1 MKNPQATQRLT
12 RAFAKPRQT
21 RAVVQ
26 LEKLENAKDL
36 LNKDS
41 IKIKEKNPQSTN
53 SFPAASNF
61 TKPSQKR
68 AMQILALSNNRS
80 GKVTKSVEHDK
91 TKQKKLTK
99 AVSSKKGNSPGPVT
113 GGSKRKSSVTN
124 ASKRSRKTQENELSG
139 LKPVKVTGKPQVK
152 PFQQSHVYTDI
163 ELTDVEDM
171 KSVEQLFDRVPVVVL
186 RKDSPESLARK
197 MFSSPVVKLQSVF
210 DILKSHSSPTDFTSD
225 MVAMDIL
232 PPGNVHVQH
241 ETSNQPQSTEGTT
254 NISPD
259 SRGNGDSNIQ
269 TNQGHLG
276 EMNPQGNDAVV
287 YRGESHSPLINGPA
301 INDTVSGNIYP
312 NTDSQNKANCEPPQ
326 SESDKTGSLN
336 AMNGSSQ
343 TSVDKVALIHQA
355 SDTANTS
362 QQETICQATGK
373 DNRTDAISRPDG
385 TDLNGC
391 PPPPSNLDTGNS
403 QNSSISNDT
412 GNSGNSESD
421 SVTCPSSGEMQPTF
435 SSSAGS
441 DMSRN
446 LSEMQS
452 NVECS
457 GTNMDLDTGLEPC
470 DAGSTGINSDIPK
483 ALPDVQSSVDHVET
497 DMDSVQVRESHDTGY
512 SESESVTLASQVE
525 KQGTISSNTPRASPE
540 MQWDVITDMDL
551 LANANA
557 RLQKH
562 LRGLALN
569 KDGDHEGGDAM
580 GSNKADCVDSISSLS
595 QSVTSQGES
604 LNSDVK
610 ENSQGHSLNTDGG
623 EHSRSDSVNTGLNGN
638 PMGDSLNTDV
648 LESPMGDSFD
658 TCGGENSEN
667 TNIFED
673 ANISHPE
680 NSVAEKS
687 LLPSETNDNSQDN
700 EQTSAMSPDPSSLTS
715 HDNARTDI
723 NNEGPI
729 NSEGS
734 KESIRSEL
742 MFVLSHAVDESIKS
756 SVCETTEGALT
767 ELEPTISQES
777 NENPHDSHRS
787 NNEVPQLETESSL
800 DDILGVDA
808 KNISESIEKEPQP
821 DTDFSLDDIL
831 KGDDSE
837 NPFWKLVNEL
847 K

>member
-1 MKNPQATQRLT
+1 MKRPNPY
-12 RAFAKPRQT
+12 
-21 RAVVQ
+21 
-26 LEKLENAKDL
+26 
-36 LNKDS
+36 
-41 IKIKEKNPQSTN
+41 
-53 SFPAASNF
+53 SFF
-61 TKPSQKR
+61 SQ
-68 AMQILALSNNRS
+68 IIFY
-80 GKVTKSVEHDK
+80 G
-91 TKQKKLTK
+91 
-99 AVSSKKGNSPGPVT
+99 
-113 GGSKRKSSVTN
+113 
-124 ASKRSRKTQENELSG
+124 
-139 LKPVKVTGKPQVK
+139 
-152 PFQQSHVYTDI
+152 YI
-163 ELTDVEDM
+163 I
-171 KSVEQLFDRVPVVVL
+171 VL
-186 RKDSPESLARK
+186 IR
-197 MFSSPVVKLQSVF
+197 
-210 DILKSHSSPTDFTSD
+210 
-225 MVAMDIL
+225 
-232 PPGNVHVQH
+232 
-241 ETSNQPQSTEGTT
+241 
-254 NISPD
+254 
-259 SRGNGDSNIQ
+259 
-269 TNQGHLG
+269 
-276 EMNPQGNDAVV
+276 
-287 YRGESHSPLINGPA
+287 
-301 INDTVSGNIYP
+301 
-312 NTDSQNKANCEPPQ
+312 
-326 SESDKTGSLN
+326 
-336 AMNGSSQ
+336 
-343 TSVDKVALIHQA
+343 ALIHQA

-412 GNSGNSESD
+412 GNSGNSEND
-421 SVTCPSSGEMQPTF
+421 SVTCPSSGEMQPTL
-435 SSSAGS
+435 SSSTGS
-441 DMSRN
+441 DISRN

-457 GTNMDLDTGLEPC
+457 DTNMDLDTGLESR

-483 ALPDVQSSVDHVET
+483 ILPDMQSSVDHVET
-497 DMDSVQVRESHDTGY
+497 DLDSVPVHESRNTGY

-525 KQGTISSNTPRASPE
+525 KQGTISRSPSSNTPRASPE